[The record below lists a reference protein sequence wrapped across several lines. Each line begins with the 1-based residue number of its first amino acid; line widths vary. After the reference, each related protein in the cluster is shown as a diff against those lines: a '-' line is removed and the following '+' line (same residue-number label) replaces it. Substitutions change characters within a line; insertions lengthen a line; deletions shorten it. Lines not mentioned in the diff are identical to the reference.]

1 VVGSSFLPQLPQ
13 WFEISLLAGSVLAG
27 SVAGAVVGSSFLPQ
41 LPQWLVISLLGASV
55 GQQGDFSPS
64 FFSGE
69 VSCAKLTVAVIV
81 RATAAEVNKRRN
93 EDFISDRE
101 GPKEVKV
108 WPTLSNNALNHCQLG
123 VYSFLSRH

>member
-13 WFEISLLAGSVLAG
+13 WFEISLFTGSVLAG
-27 SVAGAVVGSSFLPQ
+27 SVAGAVVGSSFLSH

-55 GQQGDFSPS
+55 GQAGHFSPS

-69 VSCAKLTVAVIV
+69 ASLAKLTTEVIA

-93 EDFISDRE
+93 DDFIGD
-101 GPKEVKV
+101 
-108 WPTLSNNALNHCQLG
+108 
-123 VYSFLSRH
+123 